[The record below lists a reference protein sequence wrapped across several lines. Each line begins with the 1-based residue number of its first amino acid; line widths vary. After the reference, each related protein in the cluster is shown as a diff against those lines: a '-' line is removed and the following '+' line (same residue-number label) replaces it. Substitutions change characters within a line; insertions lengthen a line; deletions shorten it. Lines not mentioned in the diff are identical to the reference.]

1 MMIKLTPDS
10 LIIIIALCFNQSCK
24 TQTPSKLDAT
34 NNITQSNPYWT
45 EHIKQSNNKLK
56 QLNCEPTVYEPQ
68 GPKRGT
74 VILLHG
80 FTACPQQFFH
90 LGNKLSQVGYKVY
103 LPLLP
108 GHGLEQ
114 YASKEYEDLP
124 TLKNYEGTF
133 NKYVDSIQNIASYE
147 KSNVSIGGI
156 SLGGMLAV
164 NALSKYPE
172 VFNKGLILTP
182 FFKIKGNLAFV
193 MGGVKNVHNIS
204 GLFSNPGKYMSTA
217 VENHELSWGEG
228 CVYER
233 SLSRAGYCEFTM
245 GNLAA
250 IQQYGITSSRLTLD
264 KDLVMQ
270 FVAVEKDSAV
280 SNTAIQDF
288 LVNKKSISSCA
299 YRFPANHSLVSEF
312 DSPDQEKFWLPSL
325 ERSIEDFFIYG
336 EKFKTTQRSLDG
348 FNECFISKLQ

>member
-1 MMIKLTPDS
+1 MIKLSPQNILIFIS
-10 LIIIIALCFNQSCK
+10 LCLSLGCK
-24 TQTPSKLDAT
+24 TQAPSNLDAI
-34 NNITQSNPYWT
+34 NGNSQSNDHWA
-45 EHIKQSNNKLK
+45 EHLDQTKGKLI

-74 VILLHG
+74 IILLHG

-90 LGNKLSQVGYKVY
+90 LGKKLSQVGYKVY

-108 GHGLEQ
+108 GHGLEG
-114 YASKEYEDLP
+114 YTSKEYEDLP
-124 TLKNYEGTF
+124 TLSSYEDIF
-133 NKYVDSIQNIASYE
+133 NKYVDTIKNIAIKE
-147 KSNVSIGGI
+147 QSNVSIGGI

-172 VFNKGLILTP
+172 VFDKGLILTP
-182 FFKIKGNLAFV
+182 FFKIKGNLAFL

-204 GLFSNPGKYMSTA
+204 GLFSNPGKYMSKA
-217 VENHELSWGEG
+217 IEKRELSWGEG
-228 CVYER
+228 CFYEK

-250 IQQYGITSSRLTLD
+250 IQQYGIKSSKLALD
-264 KDLVMQ
+264 EELVMQ

-280 SNTAIQDF
+280 SNSAIQDF
-288 LVNKKSISSCA
+288 LAGKTTVSSCA

-348 FNECFISKLQ
+348 FNECFISKL